1 MAKKAKVKLN
11 NPYILNPNGSKIADR
26 TSVRYYDASK
36 RKYISIYFDLSVQD
50 DMKDI
55 ESYVLKHLNK
65 DYLKPFGEEVELDE
79 FTTISGKGIKYD
91 NDKKGWFDDKGKRFY
106 LSKGDAIKLMTRDI
120 KRKQRTGD
128 WVTPMDLSKL

>member
-36 RKYISIYFDLSVQD
+36 RKYISIYFDLSVQN

-55 ESYVLKHLNK
+55 ESYVGKHAN
-65 DYLKPFGEEVELDE
+65 
-79 FTTISGKGIKYD
+79 TIG
-91 NDKKGWFDDKGKRFY
+91 
-106 LSKGDAIKLMTRDI
+106 LLA
-120 KRKQRTGD
+120 
-128 WVTPMDLSKL
+128 SKLDWTANKNTDKNYVTFFKSEPAPANLPF